1 MTIAIVILGL
11 ALAAEFF
18 SRSRAE
24 RSWEKE
30 RQLLLER
37 IQHPE
42 RVSVQE
48 PGPVLEPLETDGEA
62 LAQVGTITF
71 GDDDDTR

>member
-1 MTIAIVILGL
+1 MTIAIVVLGL

-62 LAQVGTITF
+62 LAQVGTINF
-71 GDDDDTR
+71 GNDDATP